1 MHHIQGKQPFGGKQ
15 DSHWVP
21 LCASSLSPVWLF
33 VTPWTVALQTP
44 LSVEFS
50 RQEYWQGLPF
60 PLQEVFPTR
69 DQAHILLNLHHW
81 QVDSLPLALPWEAP
95 EFPWGVFKVQFQ
107 PRLRRTS
114 QILAAWFWNFMSL
127 CPLRIHDF
135 CPWLIMRQSSKW
147 LV

>member
-1 MHHIQGKQPFGGKQ
+1 MNHIQGKQPFRWKQ

-21 LCASSLSPVWLF
+21 LCAPSLSHVWLF

-44 LSVEFS
+44 LWNSPGKNTGGVCHF
-50 RQEYWQGLPF
+50 L
-60 PLQEVFPTR
+60 LQEVFPTR
-69 DQAHILLNLHHW
+69 DQVHILLNLWHW

-95 EFPWGVFKVQFQ
+95 EFLRRVFKVQFK
-107 PRLRRTS
+107 PRLRRT
-114 QILAAWFWNFMSL
+114 QILAARFWNFMSL